1 MDVYNKAK
9 TKKLDTYDLEKGY
22 LKEDT
27 LIIHLDEV
35 QAVEE
40 QGHEE
45 IIAVYPNGG
54 KDVQYVIDVEGVAY
68 QPAQDIEQ
76 AIYVYIPYTK
86 AELTAMANQKRIA
99 ELKQLLRDS
108 DYKAIKYAEGCY
120 TEDEYKETK
129 ELRQSYRDEINEL
142 EQEMS
147 S

>member
-27 LIIHLDEV
+27 LTIHIDEV

-45 IIAVYPNGG
+45 IIAEYPNGG
-54 KDVQYVIDVEGVAY
+54 KDVQYVIDVKGVAY
-68 QPAQDIEQ
+68 QPAHDVEQ

-86 AELTAMANQKRIA
+86 AELTTMANQKRIA
-99 ELKQLLRDS
+99 ELKQLLKDS

-129 ELRQSYRDEINEL
+129 ELRQSYRDEINQL
-142 EQEMS
+142 ESEIK
-147 S
+147 